1 MTTDHYFNLDKY
13 DNEGFFYIDNTHGD
27 NDQDIKATFKKG
39 QIFDMGG
46 TLICPGEIISIID
59 YEELDAHKEQ
69 MMGYTNVMRGK
80 KIRIFRKDD
89 MIFIADE
96 HTIYPTDLNITDKE
110 IESQINFDLLEDN
123 KCYYATITKKE
134 KKSCYDEDE
143 DEDDS
148 DEDDSDEDDSD
159 ENENIIVL
167 RYITDIEQPLLE
179 LPSLDHDIAFKNHMP
194 IKKSNTAKSV
204 LDIIRQEELS
214 APNGLIFFRKDGQ
227 PFEWWTTLYQD
238 IKSQEK
244 PYKMRLDAYYILLL
258 NIYPIG
264 KKYATFFEDLHFD
277 VKEYLK
283 YYPAHTKVFTMLQN
297 KLNLYANVEGEHG
310 EHEDPAAEDEVK
322 INRIKDLLY
331 IERESDSETDIDNNT
346 NINININKGSKSCL
360 CVETNSCSQ
369 MCVHP
374 CPLRIMQKL
383 NKKTNKY
390 VRYSY
395 T

>member
-1 MTTDHYFNLDKY
+1 MTTDHYFNPDKY
-13 DNEGFFYIDNTHGD
+13 DNEGFFYIDNTHDD
-27 NDQDIKATFKKG
+27 NDQDIKSTFKKG

-59 YEELDAHKEQ
+59 YEELDADKEQ
-69 MMGYTNVMRGK
+69 MMFYTNVMRGK
-80 KIRIFRKDD
+80 KIRVFRKDD
-89 MIFIADE
+89 MIFISDE
-96 HTIYPTDLNITDKE
+96 HAIYPSDLNITDKE
-110 IESQINFDLLEDN
+110 IETQINFDLLEDN
-123 KCYYATITKKE
+123 KCYYATIIKKQ
-134 KKSCYDEDE
+134 KSGGLGGLGADNN
-143 DEDDS
+143 EDD
-148 DEDDSDEDDSD
+148 DD
-159 ENENIIVL
+159 NENIIIL

-179 LPSLDHDIAFKNHMP
+179 VPSLDHDIAFKNHMP
-194 IKKSNTAKSV
+194 IKKCTTTTTAS
-204 LDIIRQEELS
+204 LPDIIRQEELS

-244 PYKMRLDAYYILLL
+244 PYKMRIDAYYILLL
-258 NIYPIG
+258 NRYPIG

-283 YYPAHTKVFTMLQN
+283 YYPEHTKVFDTLQN

-310 EHEDPAAEDEVK
+310 EYEDPTADDAVK

-331 IERESDSETDIDNNT
+331 IEREDALGDTDRDSNTDANMGH
-346 NINININKGSKSCL
+346 KLSCL
-360 CVETNSCSQ
+360 CVESNSCSQ
-369 MCVHP
+369 MCAHP